1 MITLIRYIMLCQK
14 RVKFKLALY
23 NFLEQELKEVIENK
37 DDLQRKLIHE
47 LVDVIHTD
55 NQNNNKEN

>member
-1 MITLIRYIMLCQK
+1 MLCQK